1 MSKKQ
6 ENKKLNNL
14 NPYEGRVGLVY
25 ARVSSK
31 RQETDGSGLQSQE
44 GRCMDFLKRNSVDY
58 QKSFLDSYSGG
69 GDFMNRPAMKE
80 LLAYIDKN
88 IHKKYVVVFDDLAR
102 FARDVVFHIKLRAEF
117 KQRNVVLKCLNYD
130 FDESDLGQFVEL
142 IFAGKVELDRKQ
154 NRTQVIQKQKARLE
168 LGYWPFGPK
177 KGYDMIK
184 YPDHGKL
191 LVPNKEGLEVLKPAL
206 EKFARGEFVRKI
218 DMCKFLVEK
227 GFWKNQYPSAYIDK
241 LTYILKDPAHVGD
254 IQYLPWEVSRR
265 KGHHQGIISE
275 EIFNLIQQR
284 LGNKGVTKRIRVD
297 VREDFPLRG
306 LLICS
311 SCGHYLTGA
320 ITRAKGKPF
329 PYYFCQNGLCEFGK
343 KSVRKKVVEDGFD
356 ELLQKIK
363 LKPEVGKLVEAVFEK
378 VWKEELAQIEAEES
392 LVTREKTEL
401 EDKVK
406 KLTDMICDAKNE
418 KLRSIYEKQLEEVGS
433 ELDTLAERASIK
445 EIDMKV
451 PYRNAL
457 KKAIG
462 LIKSPYVIWKKLD
475 VIEKHRLFYF
485 IFDEK
490 LLYSKKEGYRNDN
503 LPCAV
508 RLFEQFAT
516 QNPHDVE
523 VPALKPDAK
532 KELKSFYNT

>member
-1 MSKKQ
+1 
-6 ENKKLNNL
+6 
-14 NPYEGRVGLVY
+14 
-25 ARVSSK
+25 
-31 RQETDGSGLQSQE
+31 
-44 GRCMDFLKRNSVDY
+44 
-58 QKSFLDSYSGG
+58 
-69 GDFMNRPAMKE
+69 
-80 LLAYIDKN
+80 
-88 IHKKYVVVFDDLAR
+88 
-102 FARDVVFHIKLRAEF
+102 
-117 KQRNVVLKCLNYD
+117 
-130 FDESDLGQFVEL
+130 
-142 IFAGKVELDRKQ
+142 
-154 NRTQVIQKQKARLE
+154 
-168 LGYWPFGPK
+168 
-177 KGYDMIK
+177 
-184 YPDHGKL
+184 
-191 LVPNKEGLEVLKPAL
+191 VPNKEGLEVLKPAL

-445 EIDMKV
+445 EIE
-451 PYRNAL
+451 P
-457 KKAIG
+457 
-462 LIKSPYVIWKKLD
+462 
-475 VIEKHRLFYF
+475 
-485 IFDEK
+485 
-490 LLYSKKEGYRNDN
+490 
-503 LPCAV
+503 
-508 RLFEQFAT
+508 
-516 QNPHDVE
+516 
-523 VPALKPDAK
+523 
-532 KELKSFYNT
+532 